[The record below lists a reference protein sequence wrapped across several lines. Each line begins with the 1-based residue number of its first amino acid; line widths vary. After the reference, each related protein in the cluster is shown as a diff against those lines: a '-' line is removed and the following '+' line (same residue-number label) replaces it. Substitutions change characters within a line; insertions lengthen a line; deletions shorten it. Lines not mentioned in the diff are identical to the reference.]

1 MNNMNNINNMN
12 NMNSNY
18 EESTESE
25 RKYVFTKGEIYFDFN
40 EKYEQT
46 DYDTQSYHEDDYFYI
61 INPEG
66 LPVKPTHTLYDKIM

>member
-1 MNNMNNINNMN
+1 MDNMNNMNNITL
-12 NMNSNY
+12 NSND

-25 RKYVFTKGEIYFDFN
+25 REYVFHRVEIHFNSN

-46 DYDTQSYHEDDYFYI
+46 DYDTQSFCDYEYLV

-66 LPVKPTHTLYDKIM
+66 LPVKTTRAMYNKII